1 MPVWEVLFCSDVL
14 RVERQRN
21 DRGWIV
27 CAEFLR
33 ESAIDLAFVPDPGHV
48 WSADD
53 PDLMDGGGFFM
64 SGPWKTP
71 RAGCI

>member
-1 MPVWEVLFCSDVL
+1 
-14 RVERQRN
+14 
-21 DRGWIV
+21 V
-27 CAEFLR
+27 CAELLP

-53 PDLMDGGGFFM
+53 PDLMDGGGFFK